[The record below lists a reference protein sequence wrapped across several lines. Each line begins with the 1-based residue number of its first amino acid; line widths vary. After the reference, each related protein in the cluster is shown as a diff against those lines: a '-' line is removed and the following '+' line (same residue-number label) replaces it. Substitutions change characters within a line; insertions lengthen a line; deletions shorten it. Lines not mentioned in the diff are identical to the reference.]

1 MISGGRHQIGM
12 VAAIRLEL
20 VAAIIG
26 IRTWI
31 AKLDFS
37 DADSSELFSAYVD
50 GDQQ

>member
-26 IRTWI
+26 MNEG
-31 AKLDFS
+31 S
-37 DADSSELFSAYVD
+37 V
-50 GDQQ
+50 

>member
-26 IRTWI
+26 IRKENGHP
-31 AKLDFS
+31 AS
-37 DADSSELFSAYVD
+37 
-50 GDQQ
+50 